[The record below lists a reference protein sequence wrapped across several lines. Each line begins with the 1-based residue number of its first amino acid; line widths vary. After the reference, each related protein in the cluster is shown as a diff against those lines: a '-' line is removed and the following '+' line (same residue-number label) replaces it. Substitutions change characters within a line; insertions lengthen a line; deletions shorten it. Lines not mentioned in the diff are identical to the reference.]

1 MWESSASASSSRQ
14 RHRTLQSRGSSTTAR
29 SRLGNF
35 ASDPWPTRRQ
45 AVRHADYPGSWLE
58 VFREDNRAIV
68 RAARAVP
75 KAFGYLLAFA
85 PEAEADAGNAEAAEA
100 VL

>member
-1 MWESSASASSSRQ
+1 M
-14 RHRTLQSRGSSTTAR
+14 
-29 SRLGNF
+29 
-35 ASDPWPTRRQ
+35 
-45 AVRHADYPGSWLE
+45 RHADYPGSWLE